1 MKAKGGSAQKKGLHV
16 GDRVRFLFG
25 KDPVEGVIVEDRGL
39 LAAGGRRL
47 WAIEFH
53 LDQPDAS
60 VIELAE
66 EDLLPES

>member
-39 LAAGGRRL
+39 LAAEAAAFGPSNSTWTNRTR
-47 WAIEFH
+47 
-53 LDQPDAS
+53 P
-60 VIELAE
+60 
-66 EDLLPES
+66 